1 MPIYEYCCPKCGL
14 KFELLRPMSKANE
27 DAACPTCKNGAKRA
41 VSSFA
46 AFTKSSS
53 GSSAPVAGG
62 WWLQRVLSYQ
72 LLYLPLESGMRLH

>member
-14 KFELLRPMSKANE
+14 KFELLLPMSKANE

-53 GSSAPVAGG
+53 GSSAPVAGAG
-62 WWLQRVLSYQ
+62 GGC
-72 LLYLPLESGMRLH
+72 SGCSATSCSTCR

>member
-1 MPIYEYCCPKCGL
+1 MPIYEYKCPKCGL

-27 DAACPTCKNGAKRA
+27 DAPCPTCKNGAKRA

-53 GSSAPVAGG
+53 GSSSAVAG
-62 WWLQRVLSYQ
+62 
-72 LLYLPLESGMRLH
+72 SGGCSTCSAPSCAGCH